1 MRDFSCPKCENDTYT
16 EVAGSKQCS
25 YCGWNLQQS
34 SSSQKEP
41 DMVLTSD
48 KSDKYYEYLK
58 EKEDNKAALNVM
70 KYLGIFI
77 LCSLLG
83 LAYIGYKEE
92 QLEKRV
98 NSYRTSLLNKTGEEA
113 RKILD
118 ENPEGI
124 EVSFVEKELLGNKPT
139 NDLDKIVVEVGVKEQ
154 EDGDYE
160 VIIILE

>member
-58 EKEDNKAALNVM
+58 EKEHNKVAIIMVFALIGL
-70 KYLGIFI
+70 YL
-77 LCSLLG
+77 LTMLM
-83 LAYIGYKEE
+83 
-92 QLEKRV
+92 
-98 NSYRTSLLNKTGEEA
+98 
-113 RKILD
+113 
-118 ENPEGI
+118 P
-124 EVSFVEKELLGNKPT
+124 
-139 NDLDKIVVEVGVKEQ
+139 
-154 EDGDYE
+154 
-160 VIIILE
+160 